1 MLDAHTA
8 VQVQTIHPFICQTDP
23 RTTSLSVPSQRCLV
37 FSLSSS
43 SWEGSCRCA
52 RPPSVLPQVAPVSTS
67 MSPPAAAQSRAQGS
81 PGPARQGWEPRGAHP
96 LSVTPW
102 GLLVW
107 SDTPDPPHLL
117 ALGLRAP
124 SPGARAHP
132 HPTQRQTDVSGGG
145 FRQPVTCWGLPE
157 AFPEKGCVYSMGTT
171 T

>member
-1 MLDAHTA
+1 MSRVLSEFQFLGRLM
-8 VQVQTIHPFICQTDP
+8 QVCEASFCPSPGGPGQHVHEPS
-23 RTTSLSVPSQRCLV
+23 RGGSVTGPGQ
-37 FSLSSS
+37 
-43 SWEGSCRCA
+43 
-52 RPPSVLPQVAPVSTS
+52 
-67 MSPPAAAQSRAQGS
+67 

-107 SDTPDPPHLL
+107 SDTPDPPNLL

-145 FRQPVTCWGLPE
+145 FQQPVTCWGLPE